1 MHVRAVW
8 ADMAD
13 PAIDAYLEE
22 TRALAR
28 ELGIGGTPAFVVGD
42 TLVPGVIDTA
52 QMKDLVAAARAGDNP
67 G

>member
-1 MHVRAVW
+1 
-8 ADMAD
+8 MAD

-52 QMKDLVAAARAGDNP
+52 QMKDLVAVARAGDNP